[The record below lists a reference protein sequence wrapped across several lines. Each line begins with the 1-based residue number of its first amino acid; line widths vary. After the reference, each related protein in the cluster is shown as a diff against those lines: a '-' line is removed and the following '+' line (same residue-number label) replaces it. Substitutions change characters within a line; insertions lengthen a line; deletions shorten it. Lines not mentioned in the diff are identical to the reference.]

1 MIKKSLPIWL
11 EVARMAPLP
20 TVGLVEPNHHVQR
33 DVVLVADAV
42 LEVLLLAGREPRL
55 FRFVCDF
62 KALWDDLFLD
72 EDLHGEVKVA
82 SIIDLNPFL
91 DDAGVNRVF
100 TGFDLAAERN
110 VEPHVHVLVG
120 SEVNGDE
127 VRIAAVGDGVIPSS
141 IFRIVLSV
149 LFDVSGV
156 DNLPRRRPRACIARV
171 RDSRLKNTEASPFTG
186 PTWPSGLSS
195 PVPSLSEM
203 TSTRIPNVR

>member
-1 MIKKSLPIWL
+1 M
-11 EVARMAPLP
+11 
-20 TVGLVEPNHHVQR
+20 
-33 DVVLVADAV
+33 VADAV

-55 FRFVCDF
+55 FRFVCNF

-72 EDLHGEVKVA
+72 DDLHGEVKVA
-82 SIIDLNPFL
+82 SVIDLNPFL
-91 DDAGVNRVF
+91 NDAGVNRVF
-100 TGFDLAAERN
+100 TGFDLAAKRD
-110 VEPHVHVLVG
+110 VEPHVNVLVG

-171 RDSRLKNTEASPFTG
+171 RDSEVEEHRGVALHWPNLAQRVVLAGAVAVGDNLDENSERSVNGERDVG
-186 PTWPSGLSS
+186 P
-195 PVPSLSEM
+195 EF
-203 TSTRIPNVR
+203 